1 MLYCPTNASQP
12 QDGPATSALPTVCVL
27 MLIILPSLPEHSPC
41 RQPTTHGPERPV
53 RLQQKP
59 PSRRQPRA
67 ASATAPRRAWS
78 NVRSRCLRRSA
89 SCWMS
94 SKPGRPSW
102 QSSRPSL
109 IKPVRNVLDPCLT
122 AATEDLAGVRSKAVA
137 QTIAEASDEEDEPP
151 VPKRRRLRV
160 REESGADEAD
170 GDGQGSQGSAAQE
183 DVAAAED
190 REDEPVQMK
199 PTQRRK
205 NVHDLLALAASHS
218 RMLL

>member
-1 MLYCPTNASQP
+1 
-12 QDGPATSALPTVCVL
+12 
-27 MLIILPSLPEHSPC
+27 
-41 RQPTTHGPERPV
+41 
-53 RLQQKP
+53 
-59 PSRRQPRA
+59 
-67 ASATAPRRAWS
+67 
-78 NVRSRCLRRSA
+78 
-89 SCWMS
+89 MS

-102 QSSRPSL
+102 RSSRPGL

-122 AATEDLAGVRSKAVA
+122 AATEDLAGVCSKAAA
-137 QTIAEASDEEDEPP
+137 QTIAEASDEEDEQP

-160 REESGADEAD
+160 REESDADEAD

-190 REDEPVQMK
+190 REDEPVQTK

-218 RMLL
+218 PMLSEAKPRPIFKGKAVEPVATEDEGTDSEMGNEQPQEGDRSQAIGE